1 MSEKSVEQM
10 ARDTLNSLIAG
21 GHIKTSLIKNTIE
34 GLRIDQQALREV
46 ESQLREYYSTGPYK
60 PAEPVS
66 MSFRI

>member
-1 MSEKSVEQM
+1 MTEKSVEQM
-10 ARDTLNSLIAG
+10 AHDTLNAIIAG
-21 GHIKTSLIKNTIE
+21 EHFKTSLIKSTID